1 MRSVAL
7 LLALCAAAAAAR
19 ESVLEDEWRR
29 FKTEHSRRYAS
40 SAEEAERRDIFAL
53 NLQSIAA
60 HNAKNLSW
68 TLGVTQFTDLTR
80 EEFVERTGLL
90 RQARSFSA
98 ELPLA
103 AHRPDGGAL
112 PASVDWRAKGAVA
125 PVKDQGRCEGC
136 WAFAATGAMEGLTKI
151 ANGELQSL
159 SEEQLRTCSSSLPL
173 RLEGS
178 SKQLPACTVDC
189 SSVDGNLGCGGG
201 NAVNAFRWVDQNH
214 GICTEA
220 GYNFTAGGGA
230 TGKCQT
236 GCKKVLSIK
245 GASGVAKN
253 NETALMAAI
262 SINPVAVAIEA
273 DALQNYK
280 SGVFSASCGDNIDVR
295 SPSHPLPTCVSS
307 SLTPKPSCRSTTS
320 SRSATTRPAPPRTS

>member
-1 MRSVAL
+1 M
-7 LLALCAAAAAAR
+7 
-19 ESVLEDEWRR
+19 
-29 FKTEHSRRYAS
+29 
-40 SAEEAERRDIFAL
+40 
-53 NLQSIAA
+53 
-60 HNAKNLSW
+60 
-68 TLGVTQFTDLTR
+68 
-80 EEFVERTGLL
+80 
-90 RQARSFSA
+90 
-98 ELPLA
+98 
-103 AHRPDGGAL
+103 
-112 PASVDWRAKGAVA
+112 
-125 PVKDQGRCEGC
+125 
-136 WAFAATGAMEGLTKI
+136 
-151 ANGELQSL
+151 
-159 SEEQLRTCSSSLPL
+159 
-173 RLEGS
+173 
-178 SKQLPACTVDC
+178 DC

-295 SPSHPLPTCVSS
+295 CPPLPTRVC
-307 SLTPKPSCRSTTS
+307 SL
-320 SRSATTRPAPPRTS
+320 A

>member
-1 MRSVAL
+1 M
-7 LLALCAAAAAAR
+7 
-19 ESVLEDEWRR
+19 
-29 FKTEHSRRYAS
+29 
-40 SAEEAERRDIFAL
+40 
-53 NLQSIAA
+53 
-60 HNAKNLSW
+60 
-68 TLGVTQFTDLTR
+68 
-80 EEFVERTGLL
+80 
-90 RQARSFSA
+90 
-98 ELPLA
+98 
-103 AHRPDGGAL
+103 
-112 PASVDWRAKGAVA
+112 
-125 PVKDQGRCEGC
+125 
-136 WAFAATGAMEGLTKI
+136 
-151 ANGELQSL
+151 
-159 SEEQLRTCSSSLPL
+159 
-173 RLEGS
+173 
-178 SKQLPACTVDC
+178 DC

-253 NETALMAAI
+253 NETALMTAI

-295 SPSHPLPTCVSS
+295 CPPLHTRVCSL
-307 SLTPKPSCRSTTS
+307 SLTSPPCR
-320 SRSATTRPAPPRTS
+320 AA

>member
-159 SEEQLRTCSSSLPL
+159 SEEQLRTCSSSLI
-173 RLEGS
+173 
-178 SKQLPACTVDC
+178 
-189 SSVDGNLGCGGG
+189 
-201 NAVNAFRWVDQNH
+201 F
-214 GICTEA
+214 
-220 GYNFTAGGGA
+220 
-230 TGKCQT
+230 
-236 GCKKVLSIK
+236 
-245 GASGVAKN
+245 
-253 NETALMAAI
+253 
-262 SINPVAVAIEA
+262 
-273 DALQNYK
+273 
-280 SGVFSASCGDNIDVR
+280 
-295 SPSHPLPTCVSS
+295 S
-307 SLTPKPSCRSTTS
+307 SLSLELKAAGRVHSGLQLGRRQPRLRRRQRRQRLPLG
-320 SRSATTRPAPPRTS
+320 RPEPRHLHRGWV